1 MEIYLHDFTLAFSS
15 NSIHESNNI
24 YSVPLDLYSVT
35 EPKAILIPNTDGD
48 EDLWYIF
55 AFKTH
60 YPTLCERYVTYKLNI
75 TAS

>member
-1 MEIYLHDFTLAFSS
+1 MEVYLHDFTLAFSS

-35 EPKAILIPNTDGD
+35 EPKTILIPNTDGD
-48 EDLWYIF
+48 VDFWYIF

-60 YPTLCERYVTYKLNI
+60 YPRLCERYVTHKLNR
-75 TAS
+75 TAP

>member
-35 EPKAILIPNTDGD
+35 EPTSILIPNTDGD
-48 EDLWYIF
+48 VDCWCIF

-60 YPTLCERYVTYKLNI
+60 YPTLCKCYVTYKLNT
-75 TAS
+75 TAL